1 MLNTNS
7 RENSEITVET
17 PRIIGDE
24 TAIQVTRKLKD
35 IRSSSNLQIQEATNT
50 AIAETAHPFIENS
63 LVAHGRANINME
75 DQRANGL
82 QGSRRAPK
90 FTMVDIRSRGLQ
102 RNSEVANPQKTKE
115 NRLKMGLS
123 RRNQREMSRDSSE
136 ESYTSEQNRDNYDSK
151 HQCTCK

>member
-35 IRSSSNLQIQEATNT
+35 IRSSSNLQIQVAINT
-50 AIAETAHPFIENS
+50 AITETAHPSIENS
-63 LVAHGRANINME
+63 LVAHGKANITTE

-82 QGSRRAPK
+82 QGSPRAPN
-90 FTMVDIRSRGLQ
+90 FTMVDKRSRGLQ

-115 NRLKMGLS
+115 NRL
-123 RRNQREMSRDSSE
+123 
-136 ESYTSEQNRDNYDSK
+136 
-151 HQCTCK
+151 